1 LWTDPNGVADETN
14 GWGAIVP
21 EGTLPI
27 GNAQAV
33 NGIGLVEIQL
43 LKELIPAQWADEFS
57 IGFDIQQNW
66 SSVGILPN
74 AADDAETAAS
84 VLANKLVVK
93 VDK

>member
-1 LWTDPNGVADETN
+1 MWTDPSVVADETN
-14 GWGAIVP
+14 GWGAAVP

-33 NGIGLVEIQL
+33 NGIATVEIQL
-43 LKELIPAQWADEFS
+43 LKELIPAQWADQFS
-57 IGFDIQQNW
+57 IGFDIQQSW
-66 SSVGILPN
+66 TSCAILPN

-93 VDK
+93 VHK